1 MNGVHTGGGDY
12 SVYGSA
18 SGNNAYLHGKGVIS
32 ASSVNIWTNGYL
44 SPGAA
49 VASTG
54 SGSASSA
61 FSDTTAILTLSNT
74 VVNFSTNSTLE
85 IQVSNTVAGTG
96 YDQVNI
102 AGTSTLTNMGANLSL
117 KIGYTPA
124 TGDKFTIVQVQGTSS
139 ANNIGTFAT
148 LNGVATDL
156 SQGATFTDP
165 TTLKTFQISYRAE
178 GTTFDAGAGNGND
191 IMLQVVQSA
200 AANLTWRGNG
210 TDNNWDI
217 NTTADWATNGVLT
230 TFTNGNIATFDD
242 SGSNNIPVNLTT
254 AVSPAGLTINAT
266 KSYVLSGAGNLS
278 GNFVTVKTNS
288 GTLAIINENT
298 SLLGDTFVKGGKL
311 QIGTNGTTGS
321 WVGSGAVRIDTNG
334 VFAYNRADDVIP
346 SLNLVSTATGAGT
359 FLKTGDGK
367 LTLTNALTSFTGLT
381 VNTNGGPITIG
392 NGSDNGSIGGT
403 VVLGSTNRLTY
414 FFTKNMNILNAL
426 SGSGT
431 ADYESDG
438 NNSWT
443 FTIPATVMG
452 STNFTGTNNV
462 GLGIK
467 LVTVNDGPG
476 YLLGNGSVVK
486 VTDGFNQLSLG
497 RGSYNLNLIL
507 GSSGWVTDPSALV
520 WFRGTFSGAITLL
533 TDTTMS
539 LNGGTLY
546 GTISGG
552 SYNLKINGGGVGNT
566 GNEVVINPTN
576 GANVYGTTT
585 IGTNGYIKCGNSGA
599 LSTNGLTLLSDPA
612 ISAWLDINGNT
623 VTVAS
628 LSGNGG
634 FIGNGSATSNATLV
648 VGSDG
653 SSTGFDG
660 VFGNNGSQP
669 LNLTKVGGGILTLTG
684 VSTNTGTVSVNGGT
698 LAMSGSGSFANA
710 STLAIGSGAQYDVT
724 GTGNPLTLN
733 SGQTLKGSGSVN
745 GGVSASSG
753 STINPGDGIGALT
766 ITGNGTLAGALLMEL
781 NRTNSPATNDSL
793 IVTGTL
799 TAGGTLTVQNLGP
812 ALHAGDKFN
821 LFASGVSG
829 FTVNLPLTD
838 ANGMVYAWAT
848 NITAD
853 GSIQVLTAAPAI
865 ANYLFRSVANGNWGD
880 ATTWQQSSNGVNWV
894 AAIGAPDYTSSNILI
909 QTGTTV
915 TNTANVTVDQVTIQ
929 TNAAVMVTTG
939 NFTVTNSGFGTDCLV
954 TGQVLVATGAG
965 NLSIAPSAAISFANG
980 SQFNWD
986 RMAAPSIPTA
996 TWQNGSTCRI
1006 SATAAA
1012 NITCTGISGQS
1023 FYDLAYDTTVGGQ
1036 TGNRCYFGIQGA
1048 STIIRH
1054 NLSISIP
1061 DVTNA
1066 IVGLLDTNNSLLTV
1080 SNNISCQ
1087 TGTSSGN
1094 KVLLNDN
1101 TWTNSLI
1108 KVAGNLTSVGGF
1120 DPYGDFSNPTTTIE
1134 FIGAG
1139 SQTNTVPTGSTFLNP
1154 NLLHWQVDSG
1164 ATVVLGSD
1172 LIGMNTFTNLGTL
1185 TFGTHRITGG
1195 TNLVL
1200 SAGGTVNGNGTNI
1213 LVSGITSIIN
1223 GGTLNLTN
1231 SVSLPAFAGGESFT
1245 LFSAS
1250 SYSGTFG
1257 TLLPATPDGTHT
1269 WVTTQLNSAG
1279 ILAVSGGTPSPAP
1292 ITFSQISSTKLVLN
1306 WPAGQGWTLQS
1317 QTNSL
1322 SLGLGTN
1329 WVNVT
1334 GATPPY
1340 TNTINSANGSVFFR
1354 LKY

>member
-44 SPGAA
+44 SPGFA

-74 VVNFSTNSTLE
+74 VVNFGTNSTLE

-102 AGTSTLTNMGANLSL
+102 AGTSTLTNLGANLSL

-139 ANNIGTFAT
+139 ANNTGTFAT

-156 SQGATFTDP
+156 SQGATFVDP
-165 TTLKTFQISYRAE
+165 ITLKTFQISYRAE

-210 TDNNWDI
+210 ADNNWDV
-217 NTTADWATNGVLT
+217 NTTSDWVTNGVLT

-254 AVSPAGLTINAT
+254 TVSPAGLTINAT

-462 GLGIK
+462 GNGIK

-476 YLLGNGSVVK
+476 YQLGNGSVVK
-486 VTDGFNQLSLG
+486 LTDGYNQLSLG
-497 RGSYNLNLIL
+497 RGNYNLNLIL
-507 GSSGWVTDPSALV
+507 GSSGWTTDPSALTG
-520 WFRGTFSGAITLL
+520 FRATLSGSMTLAANTTVNLSGATVY
-533 TDTTMS
+533 D
-539 LNGGTLY
+539 
-546 GTISGG
+546 TISGG
-552 SYNLKINGGGVGNT
+552 SFNLTINGGGLGSA
-566 GNEVVINPTN
+566 GNEVLFNPTN
-576 GANVYGTTT
+576 GANAYGTTT

-612 ISAWLDINGNT
+612 GSAWLDINGNT

-628 LSGNGG
+628 LSGAGG

-648 VGSDG
+648 VGTDDT
-653 SSTGFDG
+653 STEFDG
-660 VFGNNGSQP
+660 LFGNNGSQP
-669 LNLTKVGGGILTLTG
+669 LNLTKVGAGTLTLTG
-684 VSTNTGTVSVNGGT
+684 ASTNTGTVAVSGGSIA
-698 LAMSGSGSFANA
+698 LSGSGSFDNA
-710 STLAIGSGAQYDVT
+710 TALAVGSGATLDV
-724 GTGNPLTLN
+724 
-733 SGQTLKGSGSVN
+733 SGR
-745 GGVSASSG
+745 
-753 STINPGDGIGALT
+753 
-766 ITGNGTLAGALLMEL
+766 GNGTLTLTASQILKHSGATVGQISVNGNLTMGSGVLQMAL
-781 NRTNSPATNDSL
+781 NRVNSPATNDSL
-793 IVTGTL
+793 VVT
-799 TAGGTLTVQNLGP
+799 GGTLTPGGTLQVVNAGP
-812 ALHAGDKFN
+812 ALHAGDTFQ
-821 LFASGVSG
+821 LFAGGVGAGFSVSLPASDGNGYQYTWSDQVAASG
-829 FTVNLPLTD
+829 
-838 ANGMVYAWAT
+838 Y
-848 NITAD
+848 
-853 GSIQVLTAAPAI
+853 IQVLTAAPALGG
-865 ANYLFRSVANGNWGD
+865 NLFRTVASGNWSN
-880 ATTWQQSSNGVNWV
+880 ASIWQRSTNGVDWV
-894 AAIGAPDYTSSNILI
+894 AAAIAPTDQASNILV
-909 QTGTTV
+909 QAHSV
-915 TNTANVTVDQVTIQ
+915 TNDADVIVDQLTIQ
-929 TNAAVMVTTG
+929 SGGAVYVAGG
-939 NFTVTNSGFGTDCLV
+939 NFIVTNGIGSDCVV
-954 TGQVLVATGAG
+954 TGKVEVVTGSGNIIVDPAAT
-965 NLSIAPSAAISFANG
+965 LSFANG
-980 SQFNWD
+980 GLFNWN
-986 RMAAPSIPTA
+986 RHEGPVIPAA
-996 TWQNGSTCRI
+996 TWQDGSTCRVT
-1006 SATAAA
+1006 ATYLGA
-1012 NITCTGISGQS
+1012 NRTMAGFSGQS
-1023 FYDLAYDTTVGGQ
+1023 YYDFVYDTTAGGQ
-1036 TGNRCYFGIQGA
+1036 TNDRCYFGLTNTTTVIRRDLTINMPDAGGARVYLANDENTLLTVGRNVAWNGGSETNQGNKIVMQGA
-1048 STIIRH
+1048 SY
-1054 NLSISIP
+1054 
-1061 DVTNA
+1061 TNF
-1066 IVGLLDTNNSLLTV
+1066 V
-1080 SNNISCQ
+1080 
-1087 TGTSSGN
+1087 
-1094 KVLLNDN
+1094 
-1101 TWTNSLI
+1101 I
-1108 KVAGNLTSVGGF
+1108 KVGGNVSVAGVLDGFAAPSSSTFEFNGSSIQTLTM
-1120 DPYGDFSNPTTTIE
+1120 PTT
-1134 FIGAG
+1134 
-1139 SQTNTVPTGSTFLNP
+1139 
-1154 NLLHWQVDSG
+1154 NLLHGNLISYQVDAGKSL
-1164 ATVVLGSD
+1164 VLGAD
-1172 LIGMNTFTNLGTL
+1172 LVSMNTLTNLGTL

-1200 SAGGTVNGNGTNI
+1200 SAGGTVNGNGTNQ
-1213 LVSGITSIIN
+1213 LVSGVTSVVN

-1231 SVSLPAFAGGESFT
+1231 SVSLPTFAGGESFT
-1245 LFSAS
+1245 LFGAS

-1257 TLLPATPDGTHT
+1257 TLLPTAPDGTHT

-1279 ILAVSGGTPSPAP
+1279 ILAVSGGTPLPAS

-1322 SLGLGTN
+1322 SNGLGTN
-1329 WVNVT
+1329 WVNVS
-1334 GATPPY
+1334 GATPPF